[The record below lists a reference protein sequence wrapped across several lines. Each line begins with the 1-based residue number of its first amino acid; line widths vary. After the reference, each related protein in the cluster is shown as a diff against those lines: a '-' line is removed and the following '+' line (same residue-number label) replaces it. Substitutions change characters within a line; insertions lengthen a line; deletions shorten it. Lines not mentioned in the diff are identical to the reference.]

1 MSSEFNVD
9 YYSVTFL
16 NYIISAFFNIY
27 LKDKEFDKI
36 STGER
41 SHNYCM
47 SNIGNCSK
55 KNNALTKQVKPNTK
69 AHKTLTKNTFFPLLQ
84 RRRTF

>member
-16 NYIISAFFNIY
+16 NYINSAFFNIY

-47 SNIGNCSK
+47 STLETAEK
-55 KNNALTKQVKPNTK
+55 KPM
-69 AHKTLTKNTFFPLLQ
+69 H
-84 RRRTF
+84 